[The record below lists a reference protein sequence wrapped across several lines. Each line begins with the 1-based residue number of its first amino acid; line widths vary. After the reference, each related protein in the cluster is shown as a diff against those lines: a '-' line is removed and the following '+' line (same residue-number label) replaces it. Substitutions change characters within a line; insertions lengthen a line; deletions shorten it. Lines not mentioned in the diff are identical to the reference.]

1 MRAVVTDEGEEVY
14 VAETNGDTGS
24 KGPFLVAYGSRDR
37 DARYGWFC
45 ANCDTI
51 DTAMDP
57 MGRIQC
63 NACGNLR
70 KATEWDA
77 AHE

>member
-1 MRAVVTDEGEEVY
+1 METVVTDDGETLY
-14 VAETNGDTGS
+14 LPGDGDRGS
-24 KGPFLVAYGSRDR
+24 KGPFLVAYGSRELER
-37 DARYGWFC
+37 RYGWFC
-45 ANCDTI
+45 GHCDSV

-63 NACGNLR
+63 NGCGNLR